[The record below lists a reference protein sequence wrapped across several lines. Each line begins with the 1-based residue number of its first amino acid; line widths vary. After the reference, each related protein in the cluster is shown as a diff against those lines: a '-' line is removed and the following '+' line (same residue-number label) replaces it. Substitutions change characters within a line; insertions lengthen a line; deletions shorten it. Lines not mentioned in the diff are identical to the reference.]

1 MMNISKILDPE
12 SGELKTNGFHVSATI
27 HDAELDPFKC
37 TFCGDAVTIE
47 CQDEKYIVLDNENL
61 NELKRLIKK
70 AEKYLNSLDYDEDKL
85 NCTTSN

>member
-1 MMNISKILDPE
+1 MNISKILEPE
-12 SGELKTNGFHVSATI
+12 FGKLKTDGYYVSATI
-27 HDAELDPFKC
+27 YDAELDSFQC

-47 CQDEKYIVLDNENL
+47 CQDEKYIMLDIENL

-85 NCTTSN
+85 